1 LGSPECW
8 RTRALADHT
17 HDPPPS
23 HCLQERARYEAQAAQ
38 VAAQAAPAKAK
49 AAKHKPDTV
58 NQEEGVEEGVEGPA
72 KKAKKVGRLSRPLP
86 LSVGRA

>member
-1 LGSPECW
+1 
-8 RTRALADHT
+8 
-17 HDPPPS
+17 
-23 HCLQERARYEAQAAQ
+23 

-86 LSVGRA
+86 LLVGRA